1 MPYTYKKQGDQYC
14 VYKKDTG
21 KKVGCTDGTKEAL
34 NKYMAALH
42 INAKNM
48 KNELKLSS
56 AGIKDILKTILT
68 KPELIAKLG
77 FRKFKDIIAYLHDG
91 DLNDQQNLE
100 QELKSLGVNVMYE
113 SKKRQVRKAIR
124 EEVRRALRA
133 KK

>member
-42 INAKNM
+42 INAENM
-48 KNELKLSS
+48 KNELKLNS
-56 AGIKDILKTILT
+56 AGVKDILKAILN
-68 KPELIAKLG
+68 KPEVIVKLG
-77 FRKFKDIIAYLHDG
+77 FRKFKDVIEYLKNAEIEEQDE
-91 DLNDQQNLE
+91 LE
-100 QELKSLGVNVMYE
+100 QQLKDLGVNVVYE
-113 SKKRQVRKAIR
+113 SKKHQLRKAIR
-124 EEVRRALRA
+124 EEVRRALKA